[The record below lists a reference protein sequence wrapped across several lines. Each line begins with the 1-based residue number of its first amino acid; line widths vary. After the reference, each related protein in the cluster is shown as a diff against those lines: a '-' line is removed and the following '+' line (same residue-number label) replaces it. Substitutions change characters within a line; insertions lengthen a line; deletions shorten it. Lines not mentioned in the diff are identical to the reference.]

1 MVLRVITFTES
12 RERYQKDFS
21 KLSPGT
27 FFRVQLVSKQRI
39 FYVLEIISDKEVS
52 VLELSTSDNKKH
64 LQQEQQLVS
73 SVYHYDPIDCLN
85 IIETGESSDDEDRR
99 RKYYNLNKYISDNL
113 ITIKEQSG
121 GKDVITMKF
130 QGTCPSS
137 PDFNPKISYWKDYD
151 ELFDN
156 NIYTYDY
163 VVELSDI

>member
-64 LQQEQQLVS
+64 L
-73 SVYHYDPIDCLN
+73 
-85 IIETGESSDDEDRR
+85 
-99 RKYYNLNKYISDNL
+99 
-113 ITIKEQSG
+113 
-121 GKDVITMKF
+121 
-130 QGTCPSS
+130 
-137 PDFNPKISYWKDYD
+137 
-151 ELFDN
+151 
-156 NIYTYDY
+156 
-163 VVELSDI
+163 